1 MSAMIFNVQLVL
13 VVLVTLLSMKYLTLA
28 CNIETA
34 RVMPGGWSG
43 VAVDDDSVVQ
53 LKQTVVNDAVVSK
66 AHRVIESY
74 QQVDIT

>member
-1 MSAMIFNVQLVL
+1 MISNVQLVL

-34 RVMPGGWSG
+34 RLKEVMPGGWSG

-53 LKQTVVNDAVVSK
+53 LKQTVVNDAVVTK